1 MTQRTQSFF
10 EVAQKSDCF
19 SSHKSSFAMT
29 SRLSLLRFGIPSLRG
44 GTTKQSFSAIT
55 LPLSLW
61 LLCLC
66 GLFLSTT
73 ASAQLVDKTP
83 TAIQKVPEIYNRE
96 PWEDPLVNGINRD
109 ASRATSYSFTSI
121 ADAMKGDR
129 TKSTRM
135 ISLNGDWDFSFAIKP
150 ADAPKDFYKSRVSGW
165 KKIEVPSNWE
175 MKGYDKPIYK
185 SAVYPFRP
193 VNPPNPPM
201 DYNGVGSYQRTFTI
215 PENWKNMNI
224 SLHFGGVS
232 SGYKVWLNG
241 KFLGYAEDSFLS
253 SEFNVT
259 PYLQAGENILS
270 VQVMRWTDGSFLEDQ
285 DHWRLSGIHREVM
298 LLAEPKLRIADFFVQ
313 TKLDADYKDALLSIR
328 PRIENLT
335 GKEVKGYKIKA
346 SLFDKAGKDIL
357 EKPLERTAESIINE
371 IYPRLDNVKF
381 GLLEAKIKN
390 PAKWSDE
397 LPNLYTLTLSLEDST
412 GKILEVKSCKVG
424 FRSIEF
430 SKTNGKLLINGKET
444 YLYGINRPD
453 HHPTRGKALS
463 REDILQDVLTIKRF
477 NFNCIRTSHYPMD
490 PYLYDLCD
498 EFGILVIDE
507 ANLETHGLGGKL
519 SNDPTWTS
527 AYLERSSR
535 MVMRD
540 KNHPSIIIWSL
551 GNESGRGPNH
561 AAMSAWI
568 HDFDITRP
576 VHYEPAMGNPRLD
589 GYMDPSNPAYLK
601 PNDHS
606 HRLQNPQD
614 EPYVD
619 IVSRMYPSNYTPKML
634 AEQDNGDHRPIFFVE
649 YAHAM
654 GNSVG
659 NMKDFWDIFRSTP
672 RIIGGAIWEFKDQG
686 ILKTDSVGVPFYA
699 YGGDFGEKY
708 FDNFTIKGVVN
719 SDGKPKSAMYECKR
733 VYQGAETELADA
745 KKGIIK
751 IINRF
756 AVKNLNS
763 YDVYLVVRK
772 DGIEIS
778 KKSLPKINLT
788 AGKDTL
794 FNISAYVPKMEK
806 GAEYLANIHFVL
818 PNDELWASKGFEV
831 ASNQFALTGLVKT
844 KSIDKISPPKYTST
858 SDLEVFSGQNFEV
871 NISKKNGALT
881 SYKWK
886 GVEQVFAPLLPHFT
900 RPLTDNDKR
909 GWKSN
914 KKLKQWYQND
924 LKFIGSTIGKFDG
937 ASGSG
942 LIITSNYS
950 LINDSAMVK
959 VSYSLSNTGTIKVDY
974 ALTVKSGLPN
984 IPKVGMQMG
993 ILRNYDNLTWYG
1005 KGPMENYIDKNYGFD
1020 VAIYNEPINDFM
1032 ENYAVPQE
1040 NGNRTDVRWMYF
1052 SNPVKKQG
1060 LVFVA
1065 DSLLS
1070 MSAWPYTEE
1079 NIQSAKHTN
1088 KLKDAGYLTV
1098 NVDLIQMGVG
1108 GNDSW
1113 SDVAAPLPQYQIPS
1127 KDYKYSFYLL
1137 PLGGKKQDIINK
1149 IKRVKF

>member
-1 MTQRTQSFF
+1 MMKRPNYIEIAFPNGR
-10 EVAQKSDCF
+10 D
-19 SSHKSSFAMT
+19 
-29 SRLSLLRFGIPSLRG
+29 RLSIAMKVPLSSLRG
-44 GTTKQSFSAIT
+44 GTIKQSFCKSFSASKNLDVLKCFRWLKLICLT
-55 LPLSLW
+55 LLATS
-61 LLCLC
+61 
-66 GLFLSTT
+66 

-83 TAIQKVPEIYNRE
+83 TAVQKVPQIYSKE
-96 PWEDPLVNGINRD
+96 PWEDQFISGINRD
-109 ASRATSYSFTSI
+109 AARATAYSFTNVDE
-121 ADAMKGDR
+121 AKKGNRDQ
-129 TKSTRM
+129 STRM

-150 ADAPKDFYKSRVSGW
+150 ADAPKDFYQSRVSGW

-201 DYNGVGSYQRTFTI
+201 DYNGVGSYQRTFSI
-215 PENWKNMNI
+215 PQNWKDMNI
-224 SLHFGGVS
+224 TLHFGGVS

-253 SEFNVT
+253 SEFNIT
-259 PYLQAGENILS
+259 PYLLAGENILS

-313 TKLDADYKDALLSIR
+313 TKLDKDYRDATLSIR

-335 GKEVKGYKIKA
+335 GKEVKGYKVKA
-346 SLFDKAGKDIL
+346 LLFDKNGAAVLD
-357 EKPLERTAESIINE
+357 KPLERSAESIINE
-371 IYPRLDNVKF
+371 IWPRLDNVKF
-381 GLLEAKIKN
+381 GLLETKIKN

-397 LPNLYTLTLSLEDST
+397 VPNLYTLTISLEDSL
-412 GKILEVKSCKVG
+412 GKVLEVKSCKVG

-453 HHPTRGKALS
+453 HHPTKGKALS
-463 REDILQDVLTIKRF
+463 RADILSDVQTIKRF

-498 EFGILVIDE
+498 EYGILVIDE

-519 SNDPTWTS
+519 SNDPTWTA

-551 GNESGRGPNH
+551 GNESGSGPNH
-561 AAMSAWI
+561 AAMAAWI

-589 GYMDPSNPAYLK
+589 GYIDPGNPTYLK

-606 HRLQNPQD
+606 HRLQNPLDQ
-614 EPYVD
+614 PYVD
-619 IVSRMYPSNYTPKML
+619 IVSRMYPGIYTPKML
-634 AEQDNGDHRPIFFVE
+634 AEQQNGDNRPIFFVE

-659 NMKDFWDIFRSTP
+659 NMKDFWDVFRSTP

-686 ILKTDSVGVPFYA
+686 ILQTDSAGNKFYA

-719 SDGKPKSAMYECKR
+719 SDGTPKGAMYECKR
-733 VYQGAETELADA
+733 VYQGAETELADQA
-745 KKGIIK
+745 GKIIK
-751 IINRF
+751 ITNRH
-756 AVKNLNS
+756 AVKNLNA
-763 YDVYLVVRK
+763 YTVTLIVRK
-772 DGIEIS
+772 DGAVVSQKI
-778 KKSLPKINLT
+778 LPAINLA
-788 AGKDTL
+788 AGRDTL
-794 FNISAYVPKMEK
+794 LYISRYLPKMEL
-806 GAEYLANIHFVL
+806 GSEYLADIHFAL
-818 PNDELWASKGFEV
+818 SQDELWAKKGFEV
-831 ASNQFALTGLVKT
+831 ASNQFALTGLA
-844 KSIDKISPPKYTST
+844 KSNTIDKITPPKYVSN
-858 SDLEVFSGQNFEV
+858 SDLDSYSGQNFEIG
-871 NISKKNGALT
+871 ISKKNGALI

-886 GVEQVFAPLLPHFT
+886 GKEQIFAPLLPHFT

-914 KKLKQWYQND
+914 KKLRQWYAND
-924 LKFIGSTIGKFDG
+924 LKFLSGTAAKFDNKN
-937 ASGSG
+937 GSG
-942 LIITSNYS
+942 LLITSEYS
-950 LINDSAMVK
+950 LINDSAKVK
-959 VSYSLSNTGTIKVDY
+959 VSYQISGTGTIKVDY
-974 ALTVKSGLPN
+974 ALQVKLGLPN

-993 ILRNYDNLTWYG
+993 ILRNYETISWYG

-1020 VAIYNEPINDFM
+1020 AAIYSEQINDFM
-1032 ENYAVPQE
+1032 EHYAVPQE

-1052 SNPVKKQG
+1052 SNPLKKQG

-1070 MSAWPYTEE
+1070 MSASPYTDE
-1079 NIQSAKHTN
+1079 NVQTAKHTN
-1088 KLKDAGYLTV
+1088 KLNDAGYLTV

-1113 SDVAAPLPQYQIPS
+1113 SDVAEPLPQYQIPS
-1127 KDYKYSFYLL
+1127 KDYNYSFYLL
-1137 PLGGKKQDIINK
+1137 PFEGKKEEVNNK
-1149 IKRVKF
+1149 VKRIKF